1 MFVSTEGIVLHRVK
15 YSDTSLIVK
24 IFTEKFGTQS
34 FIIKNAFSK
43 KNRIHH
49 TFFSSLA
56 LIDLTFDDR
65 YLHQLG
71 FLKDVSFIKIYDQI
85 PLDPRRNSIL
95 FFYNELLYKLLYSSS
110 EDPKLFWIIKDGML
124 RLDDPNSFQVD
135 QHICFVVELIAALG
149 LQPLNNYDPATPFF
163 CTESH
168 SFGDL
173 YLQNEAFLSK
183 EASLYYSLLMSGES
197 YELPPKSI
205 RNELLQGLVHYIIRT
220 NEQVHSI
227 DSLSVLIELM
237 R

>member
-43 KNRIHH
+43 KNKLHH

-56 LIDLTFDDR
+56 LLELTFDDR

-71 FLKDVSFIKIYDQI
+71 FLKDVSFVKIYDQI

-95 FFYNELLYKLLYSSS
+95 FFYNELLYKLLYSSF
-110 EDPKLFWIIKDGML
+110 EDPKLFRIVKNGML
-124 RLDDPNSFQVD
+124 KLDDPNSFQLD

-149 LQPLNNYDPATPFF
+149 LQPLNNYDQSTPFF
-163 CTESH
+163 CMESH
-168 SFGDL
+168 SFCDL
-173 YLQNEAFLSK
+173 YVQNEAFLSQ
-183 EASLYYSLLMSGES
+183 EASLYYSRLMSGEPCV
-197 YELPPKSI
+197 LPPKSI
-205 RNELLQGLVHYIIRT
+205 RNELLTGLVHYIIRT

>member
-43 KNRIHH
+43 KNKLHH

-56 LIDLTFDDR
+56 LLELTFDDH

-71 FLKDVSFIKIYDQI
+71 FLKDVSFVKIYDQI

-110 EDPKLFWIIKDGML
+110 EDPKLFRIVKNGML
-124 RLDDPNSFQVD
+124 KLDDPNSFQLD
-135 QHICFVVELIAALG
+135 QHICLW
-149 LQPLNNYDPATPFF
+149 
-163 CTESH
+163 
-168 SFGDL
+168 
-173 YLQNEAFLSK
+173 
-183 EASLYYSLLMSGES
+183 
-197 YELPPKSI
+197 
-205 RNELLQGLVHYIIRT
+205 
-220 NEQVHSI
+220 
-227 DSLSVLIELM
+227 
-237 R
+237 